1 MFLPPYLAI
10 ISKFTEQF
18 LNCYRFRT
26 LQLCQ
31 NVVCGRHVQTW
42 SALHPHFL
50 NFLIRRHQYH
60 RAISANQL
68 ASTLVDGQAKRGG
81 KCGASIRDKREL
93 CKSEGKLV
101 CEESG
106 GVTDLVLDT
115 HEARPTALDES
126 IVRGEND
133 NFINTF
139 GLSHYVI
146 SSTRAMQL
154 ARTHLE
160 VGGKL

>member
-1 MFLPPYLAI
+1 MKSFLDSYTFCL
-10 ISKFTEQF
+10 
-18 LNCYRFRT
+18 

-31 NVVCGRHVQTW
+31 NVMCGRHVQTW

-68 ASTLVDGQAKRGG
+68 ASTLVDGQTKRVG
-81 KCGASIRDKREL
+81 KCGASIRDERQL
-93 CKSEGKLV
+93 CNSEGKLV
-101 CEESG
+101 CEESVS
-106 GVTDLVLDT
+106 VTDLVLDT

-126 IVRGEND
+126 VVRGEND
-133 NFINTF
+133 NLINTF

-154 ARTHLE
+154 ARSHLE
-160 VGGKL
+160 VGGEL